1 MNIAIIAHS
10 QTGNTLSVA
19 LKLKSRLEETN
30 HHVSLVHIK
39 NSEQQASLNQEP
51 SLNITGDELLQEYD
65 AMIFAGWVQAF
76 SLCLGFSSYLKKL
89 PVLKA
94 KQAHIYVTHHFP
106 FAWMGGNHAI
116 SQMKSILNSHNITV
130 NSTKVFNW
138 SNKKNT
144 QQIDTWVD
152 ETVNRIVEQ

>member
-19 LKLKSRLEETN
+19 LKLKSRLEEMN
-30 HHVSLVHIK
+30 HHISLVHIK
-39 NSEQQASLNQEP
+39 NSEQQNAMNQEP
-51 SLNITGDELLQEYD
+51 SLIISGDELLQEYD
-65 AMIFAGWVQAF
+65 VLIFAGWVQAF

-94 KQAHIYVTHHFP
+94 NQTHIYVTHHFP
-106 FAWMGGNHAI
+106 FAWMGGNHAV

-130 NSTKVFNW
+130 DTTKVFNW
-138 SNKKNT
+138 SSKKNPE
-144 QQIDTWVD
+144 QIHDWVE
-152 ETVNRIVEQ
+152 ETVHRISKQ